1 MLCEN
6 WAKIMIKWISICVA
20 PLCLSIVWYF
30 PFLWSLVYLLFL
42 SLFIVIAVFVLT
54 LWGHVSLSSPH
65 QTSLFLLDKV
75 EKDVRQIEETLKVW
89 HVSLIKKWQDSITII
104 FIFVFVC
111 VGGSVEL
118 ASCYKKV
125 SFACYIWAHR
135 GQPVAAIDRLCPARL
150 CESMVEGVVS

>member
-1 MLCEN
+1 
-6 WAKIMIKWISICVA
+6 MIKWISVCVA

-30 PFLWSLVYLLFL
+30 PFIWSLVYLLLL

-89 HVSLIKKWQDSITII
+89 TYLIEIFFTNLNDSNIYFSISVCRKISQIGLMLQKSLICLLYLGVLWT
-104 FIFVFVC
+104 V
-111 VGGSVEL
+111 
-118 ASCYKKV
+118 SCSY
-125 SFACYIWAHR
+125 
-135 GQPVAAIDRLCPARL
+135 
-150 CESMVEGVVS
+150 